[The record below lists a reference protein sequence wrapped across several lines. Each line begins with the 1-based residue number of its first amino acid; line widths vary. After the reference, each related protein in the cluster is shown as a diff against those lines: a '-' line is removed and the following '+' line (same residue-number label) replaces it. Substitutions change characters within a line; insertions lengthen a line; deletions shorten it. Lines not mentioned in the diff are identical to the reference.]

1 MTRHRTANRRLV
13 AAVLVSAS
21 LSALMVAGAAW
32 WTRQHLPRM
41 ATVDLQAVL
50 DAKRAS
56 FAERI
61 TRPNVTDR
69 DRDAALAE
77 TSDVGTQMSAALK
90 ALQAECGC
98 ILLTRAAVIGAYADV
113 EDLTP
118 LLMARLGMSG
128 QAAADANS
136 KLDERMQTSRAE
148 VP

>member
-1 MTRHRTANRRLV
+1 MTRRRMHTRLLV
-13 AAVLVSAS
+13 ATILVSAS

-32 WTRQHLPRM
+32 WARQHQTRM

-69 DRDAALAE
+69 DREDALAE
-77 TSDVGTQMSAALK
+77 TGEVGAQMSAALK

-98 ILLTRAAVIGAYADV
+98 ILLTRAAVIGAYAEV

-118 LLMARLGMSG
+118 ALMARLGMSEPVV
-128 QAAADANS
+128 ANARR
-136 KLDERMQTSRAE
+136 KLDERMQTKDVA
-148 VP
+148 P